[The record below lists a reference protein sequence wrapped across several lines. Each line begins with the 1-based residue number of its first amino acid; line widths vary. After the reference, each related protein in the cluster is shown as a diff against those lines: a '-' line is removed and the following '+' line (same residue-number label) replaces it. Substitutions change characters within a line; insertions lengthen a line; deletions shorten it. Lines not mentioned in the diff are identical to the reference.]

1 MTRRKFLASG
11 VAVPMAFA
19 APAMG
24 TAADPSRLT
33 FFRIGTGPT
42 AETLY
47 ALGTAIS
54 AGISRPPGGSPCDE
68 GGVCGV
74 PGLIAVA
81 QSRDGSISSIRDLRD
96 GELESALIHA
106 DIAYWA
112 LTGGG
117 PFSEEPGVPDLRVIA
132 DLIPVSM
139 HAVVRA
145 DSTVTKFREL
155 KGKTVSLGPR
165 DSGVAQFVE
174 MLLRINGVTLNDIE
188 PLYLRP
194 GPASDAMLTGDI
206 DAFFDMGAAPID
218 AVSEL
223 NQELPIR
230 LLPIDRNSI
239 QTLRGFFPFLK
250 DGMIASNAYADVAE
264 TTTLTLGVQWV
275 TRAPT
280 DPVLIG
286 DITRALWQSD
296 TAELFN
302 LNNPGHRFP
311 SIREGRQDGLVPLH
325 PGAASYYETRDAA
338 DSRS

>member
-1 MTRRKFLASG
+1 MASG
-11 VAVPMAFA
+11 VLAKTKPGWAV
-19 APAMG
+19 
-24 TAADPSRLT
+24 DPSRLT

-54 AGISRPPGGSPCDE
+54 AGISLPPGGSPCDE

-81 QSRDGSISSIRDLRD
+81 QSRAGSISSVRDLRD

-112 LTGGG
+112 YNEGG
-117 PFSEEPGVPDLRVIA
+117 PFADEAGVPDLRVIA

-145 DSTVTKFREL
+145 DSPITKFREL
-155 KGKTVSLGPR
+155 KGKTISLGPK
-165 DSGVAQFVE
+165 DSGVAQFVT
-174 MLLRINGVTLNDIE
+174 MLLRINGVTLNDID
-188 PLYLRP
+188 PLYLPP
-194 GPASDAMLTGDI
+194 GPASDALLTGDI

-223 NQELPIR
+223 NQEMPIR
-230 LLPIDRNSI
+230 LLPIDKNSI

-250 DGMIASNAYADVAE
+250 DGMIQGDAYDDVAE
-264 TTTLTLGVQWV
+264 ATTLTLGVQWV

-280 DPVLIG
+280 DPVLVM

-311 SIREGRQDGLVPLH
+311 TIQEGRRDGLVPLH
-325 PGAASYYETRDAA
+325 PGAEAYYASRDAA
-338 DSRS
+338 EADEPEASEENS